1 MQSSEKITLARAH
14 AAAAAYANRRGP
26 MIRVVSRLFSREHRR
41 AAYAMYAFFR
51 TADDL
56 IDEDRIPLEQFR
68 AWRAQ
73 SQLPAEQ
80 QTDPLMLAWSDIRT
94 LYNIPLEYERAL
106 LDGLELDLTCYR
118 YHTMD
123 ELKRY
128 CYGASVAPFLLTM
141 SIIGFRPGVSLE
153 QAKPY
158 MEKLGTAIQMTDIL
172 WDIRADLAAGRI
184 YLPQDELAA
193 FGLSF
198 ADIEAQNEAQRSD
211 DRTLQFMR
219 HFADIVRE
227 HYIAGWPMLDFF
239 PNNLRLPMGL
249 GITSYRAML
258 DDIEARDFAF
268 GEIKSQGRRLLGVL
282 ATKWPAIFQT
292 KSADKYFQPVR
303 RSTLK
308 SKNPLPD

>member
-1 MQSSEKITLARAH
+1 MQPSEKITLVQAH
-14 AAAAAYANRRGP
+14 AAAAAYTNRRGP
-26 MIRVVSRLFSREHRR
+26 MIRVVSRLFSPKHRR

-56 IDEDRIPLEQFR
+56 IDEDHISLEQFR

-73 SQLPAEQ
+73 SQLTAEQ
-80 QTDPLMLAWSDIRT
+80 QTDPLMLAWGDIRT
-94 LYNIPLEYERAL
+94 LYNIPLEYEQAL
-106 LDGLELDLTCYR
+106 LDGLELDLTCHR
-118 YHTMD
+118 YQTMD

-184 YLPQDELAA
+184 YLPENELAA

-198 ADIEAQNEAQRSD
+198 ADIEAQIEAQRSD

-239 PNNLRLPMGL
+239 PSSLRLPMGL
-249 GITSYRAML
+249 GITSYRTML

-282 ATKWPAIFQT
+282 ATKWPAIYQT
-292 KSADKYFQPVR
+292 KSADKYFQPVGNFK
-303 RSTLK
+303 LK